1 MTDGRTEKERVQNE
15 PARQEPLSGY
25 KLGRCLMTLGI
36 SERELG
42 RRLGRSQTNIRKI
55 MDGKAMLSQEESDWL
70 RKVTDFMRAN
80 PPPRQKALF
89 VPPKQKKQS

>member
-1 MTDGRTEKERVQNE
+1 MTETQKERVQNE
-15 PARQEPLSGY
+15 PEQQEPLSGY
-25 KLGRCLMTLGI
+25 KLTKCLMTWGI

-55 MDGKAMLSQEESDWL
+55 MDGRAELTQAESDWL
-70 RKVTDFMRAN
+70 RKITDFMREN

-89 VPPKQKKQS
+89 VPPKQKKQP